1 MQISVVIP
9 SYNQPATVQRCIGSI
24 LEQDFEGTYEVI
36 IVDSSEKSKQE
47 MLAAFCASLPKVQLI
62 PLATQTFPGS
72 ARNVGIKAAQG
83 EIIALIDADCV
94 ARPNWLKNIQEN
106 MGTGLILTGVIE
118 NGTEDSVYGT
128 CSFLVEFNHFLD
140 FSGHRVPAHAAATC
154 NFACRKEVF
163 EQIGY
168 FTDDRAF
175 EDMLFCKKFT
185 EQGGQIFR
193 VNGIRI
199 AHLNKTDLAGI
210 RSNQTMLG
218 KFSAI
223 VRQAH
228 GMPPQLVFKFPV
240 LAFAL
245 AKFRY
250 LSIFSRVIRSKY
262 WARFL
267 LYSPVIIYLLFH
279 WSKGFYSGAKRR
291 R

>member
-1 MQISVVIP
+1 MQLSVVIP
-9 SYNQPATVQRCIGSI
+9 SYNQPETVQRCIVSI
-24 LEQDFEGTYEVI
+24 LEQDFSGTYEI
-36 IVDSSEKSKQE
+36 IIADSSDKHKQDE
-47 MLAAFCASLPKVQLI
+47 LAAFCATIPKVQLI
-62 PLATQTFPGS
+62 SLKEQTFPGS
-72 ARNVGIKAAQG
+72 ARNIGIKAAQG
-83 EIIALIDADCV
+83 EVIALIDSDCV
-94 ARPNWLKNIQEN
+94 AKPNWLENIWEN
-106 MGTGLILTGVIE
+106 MEHNVILTGVIE

-140 FSGHRVPAHAAATC
+140 FSGHKVPAHAAATC

-163 EQIGY
+163 DKIGY

-185 EQGGQIFR
+185 DQGGQIFR
-193 VNGIRI
+193 INGIRI

-210 RSNQTMLG
+210 RRNQTMLG

-223 VRQAH
+223 VRRAH
-228 GMPPQLVFKFPV
+228 GMPPQLVFKLPI

-262 WARFL
+262 WVKFL
-267 LYSPVIIYLLFH
+267 LYTPVILYLLLH
-279 WSKGFYSGAKRR
+279 WSKGFYTGAKRS
-291 R
+291 

>member
-1 MQISVVIP
+1 MEISVVIP
-9 SYNQPATVQRCIGSI
+9 SYNQPQTVQRCIGSI
-24 LEQDFEGTYEVI
+24 LEQDFEGTYEII

-47 MLAAFCASLPKVQLI
+47 ALAVFCGAISRVQLI
-62 PLATQTFPGS
+62 TLEKQTFPGS
-72 ARNVGIKAAQG
+72 ARNIGIKAAQG
-83 EIIALIDADCV
+83 EIIALIDSDCV
-94 ARPNWLKNIQEN
+94 AQPNWLKNIQQN
-106 MGTGLILTGVIE
+106 MESGVILTGVIE

-140 FSGHRVPAHAAATC
+140 FSGHKVPAHAAATC

-163 EQIGY
+163 EKIGY

-185 EQGGQIFR
+185 DQGGQIFR

-223 VRQAH
+223 VRRAH
-228 GMPPQLVFKFPV
+228 GMPPQLVFQFPI
-240 LAFAL
+240 LAFGL
-245 AKFRY
+245 AGFRY
-250 LSIFSRVIRSKY
+250 LSIFSRVINSKY
-262 WARFL
+262 GVKFL
-267 LYSPVIIYLLFH
+267 LYSPIILYLLLH
-279 WSKGFYSGAKRR
+279 WSKGFYTGAKRS
-291 R
+291 

>member
-1 MQISVVIP
+1 MELSVVIP
-9 SYNQPATVQRCIGSI
+9 SYNQPETVQRCIGSI
-24 LEQDFEGTYEVI
+24 LEQDFDGAYEII
-36 IVDSSEKSKQE
+36 IVDSSEKLKQDA
-47 MLAAFCASLPKVQLI
+47 LAAFCARIPKVQLI
-62 PLATQTFPGS
+62 PLEQQTFPGS
-72 ARNVGIKAAQG
+72 ARNIGIKAAKG
-83 EIIALIDADCV
+83 EVIALIDSDCV
-94 ARPNWLKNIQEN
+94 AKPNWLENIWKNMEHN
-106 MGTGLILTGVIE
+106 VILTGVIE

-140 FSGHRVPAHAAATC
+140 FSGHKAPAHAAATC

-163 EQIGY
+163 DKIGY

-185 EQGGQIFR
+185 DQGGQIFR
-193 VNGIRI
+193 INGIRI

-210 RSNQTMLG
+210 RRNQTMLG

-223 VRQAH
+223 VRRAH
-228 GMPPQLVFKFPV
+228 GMPPQLVFKFPI

-262 WARFL
+262 WAKFL
-267 LYSPVIIYLLFH
+267 LYTPVILYLLVH
-279 WSKGFYSGAKRR
+279 WSKGFYTGVKRS
-291 R
+291 

>member
-9 SYNQPATVQRCIGSI
+9 SYNQPETVQRCIGSI
-24 LEQDFEGTYEVI
+24 LEQDFGGTYEI
-36 IVDSSEKSKQE
+36 IIADSSDKRKQDE
-47 MLAAFCASLPKVQLI
+47 LAAFCATIPKVQLI
-62 PLATQTFPGS
+62 PLEKQTFPGS
-72 ARNVGIKAAQG
+72 ARNIGIKAAQG
-83 EIIALIDADCV
+83 EVIALIDSDCV
-94 ARPNWLKNIQEN
+94 AKPNWLENIWKNMEHN
-106 MGTGLILTGVIE
+106 VILTGVIE

-140 FSGHRVPAHAAATC
+140 FSGHKVPAHAAATC

-163 EQIGY
+163 DKIGY

-185 EQGGQIFR
+185 DQGGQIFR
-193 VNGIRI
+193 INGIRI

-210 RSNQTMLG
+210 RRNQTMLG

-223 VRQAH
+223 VRRAH
-228 GMPPQLVFKFPV
+228 GMPPQLVFKLPI

-262 WARFL
+262 WAKFL
-267 LYSPVIIYLLFH
+267 LYTPVILYLLVH
-279 WSKGFYSGAKRR
+279 WSKGFYTGAKRS
-291 R
+291 